1 MRSAYTQSQDTQK
14 AQIDEIENKLKTL
27 PRVQIRQYLL
37 DRVQK
42 GLITEDVISELKGRA
57 KASRQSL
64 NVAEQKLLAQPT
76 EVRAQFIEGQL
87 SGKSSEELRTI
98 LLNYA
103 AKGILTDATVK
114 EMIARKKRASQSS
127 P

>member
-1 MRSAYTQSQDTQK
+1 
-14 AQIDEIENKLKTL
+14 
-27 PRVQIRQYLL
+27 
-37 DRVQK
+37 VQK

-87 SGKSSEELRTI
+87 SGKSSEEIRTI

-114 EMIARKKRASQSS
+114 EMIARKKRASQGS
-127 P
+127 